1 MKDEPIRF
9 NPHHVVWDNDKI
21 ARVWNFYSSMEN
33 DYFSQAAG
41 DSLLDHV
48 RRKVPLRGKALD
60 YGCGAGHF
68 IEKLLA
74 RRIPT
79 AAYDLSEESLKIVAD
94 KFHAHPFFLGA
105 IHSAGLPT
113 PIPEDAYNAVFFIE
127 TIEHLLPEEAGP
139 VLRELHRITKR
150 GGHVIV
156 TTRNEEDMARK
167 EVQCPDC
174 GAIFHRK
181 QHLTAFSAPSL
192 ALTMS
197 EGGFSGLYCRPVMF
211 SVSRLS
217 GLRQVYARVRGEKL
231 PSLLYIGR
239 KG

>member
-1 MKDEPIRF
+1 MKDNPIRF
-9 NPHHVVWDNDKI
+9 APHPVAWDNEKI
-21 ARVWNFYSSMEN
+21 ARVWNFYSSMDN
-33 DYFSQAAG
+33 DYFSKAAG
-41 DSLLDHV
+41 DSLLELV
-48 RRKVPLRGKALD
+48 RRRVPLGGKALD
-60 YGCGAGHF
+60 FGCGAGHF
-68 IEKLLA
+68 MEKLLA
-74 RRIPT
+74 RGIPT
-79 AAYDLSEESLKIVAD
+79 AGYDVSEGSLEVVAD
-94 KFHAHPFFLGA
+94 KFRAHPLFLGA
-105 IHSAGLPT
+105 VHSTGLPT
-113 PIPEDAYNAVFFIE
+113 PIPSDAYDAVFFIE

-139 VLRELHRITKR
+139 VLKELCRITKR

-156 TTRNEEDMARK
+156 TTRNEEDLARR

-181 QHLTAFSAPSL
+181 QHLTAFSASSL

-197 EGGFSGLYCRPVMF
+197 AGGFADSYCRPVIF

-217 GLRQVYARVRGEKL
+217 GLRRIYARVRGDKL

>member
-1 MKDEPIRF
+1 MKF
-9 NPHHVVWDNDKI
+9 NLHPVAWDKDKI
-21 ARVWNFYSSMEN
+21 ARVWKFYSSRDN
-33 DYFSQAAG
+33 DYFSKAAG

-60 YGCGAGHF
+60 YGCGTGHF

-74 RRIPT
+74 RRIST

-94 KFHAHPFFLGA
+94 KFHSHPYFLGA
-105 IHSAGLPT
+105 VQPAGLPT
-113 PIPEDAYNAVFFIE
+113 PIPDDAYDAVFFIE

-139 VLRELHRITKR
+139 VLKELHRITKR

-156 TTRNEEDMARK
+156 TTRNEEDMTRR

-181 QHLTAFSAPSL
+181 QHLTAFSASSL

-197 EGGFSGLYCRPVMF
+197 ESGFADFFCRPVMF

-217 GLRQVYARVRGEKL
+217 GLRRIYARVRGEKL

>member
-1 MKDEPIRF
+1 MKNYQVRF
-9 NPHHVVWDNDKI
+9 NPHPIAWDKDKI
-21 ARVWNFYSSMEN
+21 ARVWKFYSSRDN
-33 DYFSQAAG
+33 DYFSKVAG
-41 DSLLDHV
+41 DSLLDCV
-48 RRKVPLRGKALD
+48 RRKVSLRGKALD

-79 AAYDLSEESLKIVAD
+79 AAYDLSEESLKIVLE
-94 KFHAHPFFLGA
+94 KFQTHPGFLGA
-105 IHSAGLPT
+105 IHSSGLPT
-113 PIPEDAYNAVFFIE
+113 PIPDDTFDAVFFIE

-139 VLRELHRITKR
+139 VLIELYRITKG

-156 TTRNEEDMARK
+156 TTRNEEDMTRR

-181 QHLTAFSAPSL
+181 QHLVAFSVSSL
-192 ALTMS
+192 ALMMS
-197 EGGFSGLYCRPVMF
+197 KSGFAEFFCRPMMF

-217 GLRQVYARVRGEKL
+217 GLRRIYARARREKL
-231 PSLLYIGR
+231 PSILYIGR